1 MADWLVNDLRDRCPL
16 FCSVLIV
23 MALIVKLWHKMFVS
37 HNAYRI
43 SCEQVNERI
52 LNERVN

>member
-37 HNAYRI
+37 HNVYRI